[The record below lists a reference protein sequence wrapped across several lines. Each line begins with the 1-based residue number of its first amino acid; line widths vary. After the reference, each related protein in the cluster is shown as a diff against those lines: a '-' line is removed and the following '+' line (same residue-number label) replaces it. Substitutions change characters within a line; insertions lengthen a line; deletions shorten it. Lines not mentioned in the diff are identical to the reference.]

1 LPSGYAGVFEKS
13 DKNTPLKLDE
23 ALLSLMEQ
31 EYPAFSITEMQRR
44 RTALAAVMEE
54 MKVDHVVVYG
64 ANRNGSGIQWL
75 TGWPVTAEAAA
86 IFTPGETDSFFVQ
99 HYNHV
104 PLAQRLAAQAKVSW
118 GGESTIQ
125 SVIKELQQR
134 QARRVGIIGPLPFS
148 YYKILLSKF
157 EVLADLNAAYVRLR
171 LVKSPEEIVWLRI
184 GAALSDRAV
193 AALQQELRIGL
204 TERDLADIVE
214 RAYVPFGGT
223 THIHYFGATSMQQP
237 ACCVPAQFLS
247 TRRIRAGDAVF
258 TEISA
263 SFWDYPGQV
272 LRTFTVAQDPTPLYR
287 DLHAVAEAAF
297 DAIVAVLRDGATPEE
312 VIEAAS
318 VIEQAGFTTCDDLLH
333 GFGGGYFPPVI
344 GSRSRPGG
352 RLPDMTIK
360 AGMTVVVQPNVV
372 TKDGCAGVQVGEL
385 LLITESG
392 IERLHRAPR
401 GLFRIDS

>member
-1 LPSGYAGVFEKS
+1 MAIQTP
-13 DKNTPLKLDE
+13 DKNNPLNLDP
-23 ALLSLMEQ
+23 ALLSLIEQ

-44 RTALAAVMEE
+44 RAALAAVMAE
-54 MKVDHVVVYG
+54 MNVDHVLVYG
-64 ANRNGSGIQWL
+64 ANRNGSGIQWV
-75 TGWPVTAEAAA
+75 TGWPVTAEAAV
-86 IFTPGETDSFFVQ
+86 IFAAGETDSLFVQ

-104 PLAQRLAAQAKVSW
+104 PLARRLARQTNVSW

-125 SVIKELQQR
+125 SVIKELEQR
-134 QARRVGIIGPLPFS
+134 RARRVGIIGPLPFS
-148 YYKILLSKF
+148 HYKILLAKF
-157 EVLADLNAAYVRLR
+157 AVLTDLNATYVRLR

-193 AALQQELRIGL
+193 AALRQELRTGL

-223 THIHYFGATSMQQP
+223 NHIHYFGVTTMQQP
-237 ACCVPAQFLS
+237 ACCVPAQFPS
-247 TRRIRAGDAVF
+247 TRRIGSGDVVF

-297 DAIVAVLRDGATPEE
+297 DAIVAVLRDGATPAE

-318 VIEQAGFTTCDDLLH
+318 MIEQAGFTTCDDLLH
-333 GFGGGYFPPVI
+333 GFGGGYFPPVL
-344 GSRSRPGG
+344 GSRSRPSG

-372 TKDGCAGVQVGEL
+372 TQDGRAGVQVGEL
-385 LLITESG
+385 LLITDSG
-392 IERLHRAPR
+392 IERLHSAPR
-401 GLFRIDS
+401 GLFRIGS